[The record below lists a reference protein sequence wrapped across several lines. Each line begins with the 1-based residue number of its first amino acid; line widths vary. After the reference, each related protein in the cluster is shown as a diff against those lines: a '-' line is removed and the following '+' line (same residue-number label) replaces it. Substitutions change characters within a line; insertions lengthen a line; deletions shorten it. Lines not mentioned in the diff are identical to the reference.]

1 MIVGKRDGKRNP
13 GKKCP
18 NAKSG
23 FPRDRSETIIKN
35 VSVLSRG
42 KPLFCV
48 WAFFA
53 RIPFPI
59 PKSRS
64 ESSFPFK
71 PRNLLKMFLKLFFK
85 IKLVGCGHGTECVLD
100 VRVHRGT
107 PKGTDGEK

>member
-1 MIVGKRDGKRNP
+1 MGNGIRAK
-13 GKKCP
+13 
-18 NAKSG
+18 NAQTQKSG
-23 FPRDRSETIIKN
+23 FPRDRPETFLII
-35 VSVLSRG
+35 VSGLSRG
-42 KPLFCV
+42 KPLFAFGHFCV
-48 WAFFA
+48 

-71 PRNLLKMFLKLFFK
+71 PGNLLKMFLKLFFK
-85 IKLVGCGHGTECVLD
+85 IKLVGGGQGTECVLD